1 MYERNAI
8 VLERYFEKILKCEQE
23 NNLKS
28 LYENYSKLIE
38 NLENYNLAIM
48 AENIANSEFEK
59 VSNTI
64 KKIQKARR
72 KIV

>member
-8 VLERYFEKILKCEQE
+8 VLERYFEKILKCEQDS
-23 NNLKS
+23 NLKL

-48 AENIANSEFEK
+48 SEDVANNEFEK

-64 KKIQKARR
+64 KKIQKSRR
-72 KIV
+72 KTL